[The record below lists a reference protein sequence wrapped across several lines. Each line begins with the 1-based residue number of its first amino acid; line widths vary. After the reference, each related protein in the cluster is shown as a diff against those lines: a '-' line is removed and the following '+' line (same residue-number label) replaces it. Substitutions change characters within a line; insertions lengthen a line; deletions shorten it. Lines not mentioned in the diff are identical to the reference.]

1 MGSQSA
7 NPNNIRS
14 VIPKFQ
20 LVKKRPKKIIL
31 LIDRSLKS
39 KTYFITVEKV
49 IRIFVIPL
57 A

>member
-7 NPNNIRS
+7 NPNSIRS

-20 LVKKRPKKIIL
+20 LVKKRPKNIIL

-49 IRIFVIPL
+49 IRIFVI
-57 A
+57 